1 MNTNATIAQDEVSS
15 AIAHVTLSPEIYL
28 KSATVGRKFAKK
40 LRKNMRAALGS
51 IDVEMRQLGSARLEI
66 RTSDYKTVADRLA
79 RVFGIHSIA
88 RVETFRFETLDDLVE
103 TLTPHTQPLV
113 VGKRFAV
120 RVRRRGA
127 HEWRRVDLER
137 ALGAALLPVSNGVDL
152 TNPEAT
158 VHVRIEG
165 QRAHVLLDR
174 IDGAGGMPLAS
185 QGRVLVLLS
194 GGFDSPVAAWSLM
207 SRGVAVEF
215 VHFKLE
221 CSQSDHALAVGQQL
235 WSEWG
240 MGTRGR
246 VHVLEFQPVKDALR
260 EHLDPRLRQIVLK
273 RLMMM
278 AGDRVAA
285 RLGIP
290 VLATGEAI
298 GQVSSQTF
306 PHLVELDQT
315 IERPI
320 FRPLLT
326 VDKNSIVQ
334 MARRIGT
341 FDLSS
346 RAIEVCDLSDGSPV
360 ATRAKHRDIVDAE
373 GKLGLEIID
382 DALDQWEVADLGM
395 WLPGEPLRSFDPSV
409 DSPAWLRE
417 GATPA

>member
-1 MNTNATIAQDEVSS
+1 MNTSEKPSDDDVLAVV
-15 AIAHVTLSPEIYL
+15 AHVTLSPEIYL

-40 LRKNMRAALGS
+40 LRKNMRAALGP
-51 IDVEMRQLGSARLEI
+51 INVEMRQLGTARLEI
-66 RTSDYKTVADRLA
+66 KTSDYKTVADRLA

-88 RVETFRFETLDDLVE
+88 RVQTFRFETLDDLVD

-127 HEWRRVDLER
+127 HEWRGADLER
-137 ALGAALLPVSNGVDL
+137 ALGAALFPASDGVDL
-152 TNPEAT
+152 TNPQET
-158 VHVRIEG
+158 VQVRIEG

-174 IDGAGGMPLAS
+174 IEGAGGMPLAS
-185 QGRVLVLLS
+185 QGRALVLLS

-207 SRGVAVEF
+207 RRGVAVEF

-240 MGTRGR
+240 MGSRGR
-246 VHVLEFQPVKDALR
+246 VHILEFQPVKDALR
-260 EHLDPRLRQIVLK
+260 EQLDPRLRQIVLK

-278 AGDRVAA
+278 AGDGVAA

-306 PHLVELDQT
+306 PHLVELDQA

-326 VDKNSIVQ
+326 VDKNTIVQ
-334 MARRIGT
+334 TSRRIGT

-346 RAIEVCDLSDGSPV
+346 RAVEVCDLSDGHPV

-373 GKLGLEIID
+373 GKLGATIVD
-382 DALDQWEVADLGM
+382 DALDQWEVADLSA
-395 WLPGEPLRSFDPSV
+395 WLPGEPLRKFDPAI
-409 DSPAWLRE
+409 DSPAWLRD
-417 GATPA
+417 GAAPP

>member
-1 MNTNATIAQDEVSS
+1 MNTSDTAPEDERLP

-40 LRKNMRAALGS
+40 LRKNMRAALGTL
-51 IDVEMRQLGSARLEI
+51 DVEMRPLGSARLELK
-66 RTSDYKTVADRLA
+66 TSDYKTAADRLA

-113 VGKRFAV
+113 AGKRFAV
-120 RVRRRGA
+120 RVKRRGV
-127 HEWRRVDLER
+127 HEWRRADLER
-137 ALGAALLPVSNGVDL
+137 ALGAALLPVSGGVDL
-152 TNPEAT
+152 TNPEET
-158 VHVRIEG
+158 VQVRIEG

-174 IDGAGGMPLAS
+174 IEGAGGMPLAS

-207 SRGVAVEF
+207 SRGVSVEF

-221 CSQSDHALAVGQQL
+221 CSQSDHALAVAQQL

-260 EHLDPRLRQIVLK
+260 AQLDPRLRQIVLK
-273 RLMMM
+273 RIMMM
-278 AGDRVAA
+278 AGDGVAA

-306 PHLVELDQT
+306 PHLVELDQA

-326 VDKNSIVQ
+326 VDKNTIVQ
-334 MARRIGT
+334 TARRIGT

-346 RAIEVCDLSDGSPV
+346 RAIEVCDLSDGEPV

-373 GKLGLEIID
+373 GKLGSGIIT
-382 DALDQWEVADLGM
+382 DALSQWEVADLAT
-395 WLPGEPLRSFDPSV
+395 WLPGEPLREIDPTIDV
-409 DSPAWLRE
+409 PAWLRE
-417 GATPA
+417 SATPA